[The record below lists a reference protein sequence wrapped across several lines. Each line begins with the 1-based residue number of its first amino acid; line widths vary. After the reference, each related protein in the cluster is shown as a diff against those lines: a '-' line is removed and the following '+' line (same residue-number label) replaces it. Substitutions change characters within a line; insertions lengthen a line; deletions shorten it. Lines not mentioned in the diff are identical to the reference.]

1 MKLKRYLVQG
11 FLLLLCSMS
20 PAAGSLAMQQ
30 EPQQPQ
36 NPQKVQ
42 QKKPRIQTSADENE
56 IVFKPLTE
64 TDKKPEAASRKGTAS
79 KEEVATKKVVTT
91 KKAVTTKKE
100 KGNHSE
106 RYMAL
111 KLSLIHI

>member
-64 TDKKPEAASRKGTAS
+64 TDKKPEAASRTMLLSSVSEPRMGISRPMEAAS
-79 KEEVATKKVVTT
+79 FT
-91 KKAVTTKKE
+91 
-100 KGNHSE
+100 
-106 RYMAL
+106 
-111 KLSLIHI
+111 I